1 MVYCHD
7 VVCRARGNCLSPSD
21 SVNCKKIKAVK
32 VELKRVNDAVHF
44 EASAPSSK
52 IKVHIDGS
60 PEIGGLELGVRPMEM
75 VLMALASCSSLDLI
89 SILKKQKQIIE
100 DFSVDVEGVRREQ
113 IPTVFTKIHLLF
125 KLKGEIDTAKAERAA
140 ELAVKK
146 YCSVHDML
154 VAGGVEINY
163 SLEISK

>member
-1 MVYCHD
+1 MK
-7 VVCRARGNCLSPSD
+7 VV
-21 SVNCKKIKAVK
+21 
-32 VELKRVNDAVHF
+32 LKRVNDAVHF
-44 EASAPSSK
+44 EASSPSSM

-60 PEIGGLELGVRPMEM
+60 PDIGGQSLGVRPMEM
-75 VLMALASCSSLDLI
+75 VLMALASCSSLDMVT
-89 SILKKQKQIIE
+89 ILKKQKQVIE
-100 DFSVDVEGVRREQ
+100 DFSVNVEAERREQ
-113 IPTVFTKIHLLF
+113 IPTIFTKIHLF
-125 KLKGEIDTAKAERAA
+125 FNLKGDIDIAKAERAA

>member
-1 MVYCHD
+1 M
-7 VVCRARGNCLSPSD
+7 
-21 SVNCKKIKAVK
+21 K

-44 EASAPSSK
+44 EASSPSST

-60 PEIGGLELGVRPMEM
+60 PEIGGQGLGVRPMEM
-75 VLMALASCSSLDLI
+75 VLMALASCSSLDLV
-89 SILKKQKQIIE
+89 SILKKQKQDLN
-100 DFSVDVEGVRREQ
+100 DFSVSVDAERREQ
-113 IPTVFTKIHLLF
+113 IPSIFTKIHMTF
-125 KLKGEIDTAKAERAA
+125 KLSGTIDPAKAERAA

-163 SLEISK
+163 SIEIN